1 MNNGITILFSG
12 TDTIHDLK
20 TRILKLRKI
29 NSYYMNGLVNH
40 DGFIVQS
47 NASDLPYNPKWLS
60 VTSCQGEF
68 LPKVLEMKDTEY

>member
-1 MNNGITILFSG
+1 
-12 TDTIHDLK
+12 
-20 TRILKLRKI
+20 
-29 NSYYMNGLVNH
+29 MNGLVNH

-68 LPKVLEMKDTEY
+68 LP